1 MMVLDTHVWL
11 WWVSGNVAALS
22 PARVSLIEACN
33 EVAVS
38 AMSCF
43 EVAWLAHHGRIT
55 LPCDIEQWLEKA
67 LWGSEVTLLPITPR
81 VARLAVELP
90 EHHRDP
96 QDRVIIA
103 TALAHDAKLMSLDGK
118 FPLYAELAGRLV

>member
-1 MMVLDTHVWL
+1 M
-11 WWVSGNVAALS
+11 
-22 PARVSLIEACN
+22 
-33 EVAVS
+33 
-38 AMSCF
+38 
-43 EVAWLAHHGRIT
+43 
-55 LPCDIEQWLEKA
+55 
-67 LWGSEVTLLPITPR
+67 LLPITPR

>member
-1 MMVLDTHVWL
+1 MVLDTHVWL
-11 WWVSGNVAALS
+11 WWVSGDVAALT
-22 PARVSLIEACN
+22 PARASLIEACD

-67 LWGSEVTLLPITPR
+67 LGGIRSY
-81 VARLAVELP
+81 
-90 EHHRDP
+90 
-96 QDRVIIA
+96 VIADHA
-103 TALAHDAKLMSLDGK
+103 TGGAFG
-118 FPLYAELAGRLV
+118 GRAA